1 MCGIGGVRRYGDT
14 PIDLD
19 MIQGLGCQLEKRGNH
34 ATGVALATGGKVYVF
49 KRPIPA
55 WEFFLDKEYEDFMK
69 QWFRPETETV
79 LIHTR
84 AATVGNPI
92 HNPNNHPLTLGKT
105 AVVHNGG
112 IFNHEDIFRRH
123 KWVRSAETDSDAI
136 RAVLD
141 NQGGLTE
148 DGMRA
153 LNQLR
158 GGAAIAAIS
167 PDHPGKLLI
176 GRSSNPL
183 VLGYDP
189 ETKIMAFASMKD
201 MLYVASKPV
210 KKALNMWFQ
219 SNRTSM
225 MFFEVPDNTSYL
237 FGPEGMEFHAEFK
250 TAQYTSNPVRY
261 DVRGSYSDR
270 MGQFEEEE
278 ARRTQRLALAAA
290 PAAVEELPDAFKCK
304 NLTCPKW
311 IQIPKNM
318 KHLPLWKFHCRT
330 CGTYLAEEPTS

>member
-14 PIDLD
+14 PINID

-34 ATGVALATGGKVYVF
+34 ATGVAMMTEGKVHVF
-49 KRPIPA
+49 KRPVPA
-55 WEFFLDKEYEDFMK
+55 WEFFLDKDYEEFMREY
-69 QWFRPETETV
+69 FRPETETV

-84 AATVGNPI
+84 AATVGTPL

-112 IFNHEDIFRRH
+112 IYNHDDVFRRH
-123 KWVRSAETDSDAI
+123 KWTRSAETDSDAI

-167 PDHPGKLLI
+167 PDYPGKLLI

-189 ETKIMAFASMKD
+189 QTKIMAFASMKD

-219 SNRTSM
+219 SNRTDM
-225 MFFEVPDNTSYL
+225 LFFEVPDNTSYL
-237 FGPEGMEFHAEFK
+237 FGPDGMEFHAEFK
-250 TAQYTSNPVRY
+250 TAQYTASPTQYRCRDTY
-261 DVRGSYSDR
+261 HDR
-270 MGQFEEEE
+270 MGAFEEEE
-278 ARRTQRLALAAA
+278 ARRVQRLALTGGV
-290 PAAVEELPDAFKCK
+290 VEGKEVANAHKCK
-304 NLTCPKW
+304 GAGCPKW
-311 IQIPKNM
+311 IEIPVNM
-318 KHLPLWKFHCRT
+318 RHLPLWKFHCRT